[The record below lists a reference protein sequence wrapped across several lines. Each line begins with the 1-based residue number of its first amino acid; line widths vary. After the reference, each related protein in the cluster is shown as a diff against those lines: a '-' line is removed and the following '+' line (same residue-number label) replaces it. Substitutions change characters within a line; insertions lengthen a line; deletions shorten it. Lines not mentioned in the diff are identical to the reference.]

1 MFSLVYHGGIVMN
14 KVKATFY
21 ISEEI
26 AELINLVAFQNKMKK
41 SALVEQAL
49 KEYILASTAKDSQLK
64 RFHELVDKRL
74 DSVLSPGEQAEL
86 QALESAFDKADL
98 SIMAQEPYQWDE
110 PKAQALQ
117 IEQLNEI
124 GKKLDDLLHQFVDNT
139 QSQKEPSSPPE
150 LGMRNAE
157 CGMP

>member
-1 MFSLVYHGGIVMN
+1 MN

-26 AELINLVAFQNKMKK
+26 AELISLVAFQNKMKK

-49 KEYILASTAKDSQLK
+49 KEYILAPTAKESQLK

-74 DSVLSPGEQAEL
+74 DGVLSPSEQAEL
-86 QALESAFDKADL
+86 QSLETAFDKADDA
-98 SIMAQEPYQWDE
+98 IMAQYRLDE

-124 GKKLDDLLHQFVDNT
+124 GKKLDELLHQFVDNA
-139 QSQKEPSSPPE
+139 QSQEEPSSPL
-150 LGMRNAE
+150 LG
-157 CGMP
+157 GVGGG